1 MDGHHEQ
8 WDPAMS
14 TSAMDMNLPISFDD
28 QGPPS
33 AFIPSNNGDPMWN
46 FNMHNPSTICI
57 NGMPTPLATG
67 QKGQQH
73 LPYINPHDMLR
84 SNTHELPQGLRTH
97 QQGSHFESGPT
108 AEFFRNE
115 YQPNHQ
121 LHTQYSDQPF
131 EGPDFPDD
139 PLDGIHSGSMQPLSA
154 LSQKVPYRLLQHTNQ
169 FRFPV
174 VLKAATAMTK
184 KPEDMPV
191 SYLNKCAPY
200 TVVIQDSIRPLPTS
214 MRYRTSLRISFD
226 DEQQRDKPAAA
237 WQLWKEGRGQRE
249 SMDRGT
255 DLFAMEYVRN
265 DQAQMQ
271 EVHSDVDIVN
281 ERFDGFSFEWSPSM
295 NGDPKCS
302 IPVRF
307 NFLSTDFS
315 HSKGVKGVPLRLCCK
330 TEPIQQ
336 ETNTASVKEISYCHV
351 KLFRDHGAERKI
363 ANDKTHIQK
372 ALDKLHQQEASNPK
386 DSKKRRR
393 SSGTTGQRPS
403 KKMRGDSVS
412 SGSSFGVQD
421 PGEDE
426 YTTKVRRL
434 ESMNRSIQIESWF
447 LSKGDDSDDLDA
459 HPIYLSGTKK
469 EDEDDSLLMAPKLG
483 YRSTSQSISRT
494 SDISQSAS
502 PMLHRGSDAMLQD
515 ARPSASISRS
525 STWNEESQRPST
537 FNAEVRYSNPQ
548 HLASPPNG
556 STKIRKVVKNGEQA
570 QPEWIEAL
578 DVDRTYRA
586 RTEPR
591 ILPAACFYIKSSM
604 FNGSASDSL
613 YRAVYLSERT
623 LSNLVETICTKLDV
637 ESTTISETSRVNNAG
652 LAIKLD
658 DEVVD
663 QIPDEQDM
671 VVEFES
677 DATVS
682 HASDAFF
689 HDHDH
694 AAEMAPTYR
703 LTIRY

>member
-1 MDGHHEQ
+1 
-8 WDPAMS
+8 
-14 TSAMDMNLPISFDD
+14 MDMSLPLDFDD
-28 QGPPS
+28 QGPSS
-33 AFIPSNNGDPMWN
+33 AFIPNSTGGQMWN
-46 FNMHNPSTICI
+46 FNMHNPSTMTVH
-57 NGMPTPLATG
+57 GMPTPLSAS
-67 QKGQQH
+67 QKGQHH
-73 LPYINPHDMLR
+73 LPFISPHDMLR
-84 SNTHELPQGLRTH
+84 SNAHESSHDLRAH
-97 QQGSHFESGPT
+97 QQIPHFESGPT

-115 YQPNHQ
+115 YQSNHQ
-121 LHTQYSDQPF
+121 LHAQYSDQPF

-139 PLDGIHSGSMQPLSA
+139 LLEGIHSSSMQPLSP
-154 LSQKVPYRLLQHTNQ
+154 LSHKVPFRLLQLTNE

-200 TVVIQDSIRPLPTS
+200 TVVIQDSVRPLPPAI
-214 MRYRTSLRISFD
+214 RYRTSLRISFD

-281 ERFDGFSFEWSPSM
+281 ERFDGFSFEWTPSM

-336 ETNTASVKEISYCHV
+336 DLDNVSVKEISFCHV

-386 DSKKRRR
+386 DSRKRRR
-393 SSGTTGQRPS
+393 SSGTTGPRPN
-403 KKMRGDSVS
+403 KKIRRDSVS

-434 ESMNRSIQIESWF
+434 EGMNKSIQIESWF
-447 LSKGDDSDDLDA
+447 LSRGDERDDLDA

-469 EDEDDSLLMAPKLG
+469 EDEDEGLLMPPKLEHR
-483 YRSTSQSISRT
+483 RSSQSISRT
-494 SDISQSAS
+494 SDISESAS

-515 ARPSASISRS
+515 TRPSASISRS

-556 STKIRKVVKNGEQA
+556 STKITKVVKKGEQA

-578 DVDRTYRA
+578 DVDRTYRGPS
-586 RTEPR
+586 EPR

-623 LSNLVETICTKLDV
+623 LKSLVDTICTKLDV
-637 ESTTISETSRVNNAG
+637 ESTTISETTRVNNAG

-677 DATVS
+677 DAIVS
-682 HASDAFF
+682 HETDAFF
-689 HDHDH
+689 HDHEH